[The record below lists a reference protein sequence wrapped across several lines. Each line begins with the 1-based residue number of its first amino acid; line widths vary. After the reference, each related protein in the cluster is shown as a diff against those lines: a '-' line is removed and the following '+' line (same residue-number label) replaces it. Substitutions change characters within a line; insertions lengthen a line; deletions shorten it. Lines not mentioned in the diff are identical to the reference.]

1 MHMSSI
7 QIDTKIQQSVL
18 NNIKPQCLNKMC
30 HWTPRGKNKWFLTPA
45 PEGAKELNNFFHKN
59 KQKIERSE

>member
-1 MHMSSI
+1 
-7 QIDTKIQQSVL
+7 
-18 NNIKPQCLNKMC
+18 MC

-59 KQKIERSE
+59 EQKIERISIGHFRGPYK